1 MHAVKRL
8 LLLTMLLSACGSDPV
23 SQAPEPKRSAR
34 TASPELRPPPEAEA
48 EARREEGEDA
58 AAALRRYYDR
68 IERGDYAGAWEMRG
82 EDDSEA
88 NRRRFADNFKAYE
101 RYRAEI
107 GTPSLPAAAAG
118 YEYVEV
124 PVMITGAYHGGKA
137 FGSTGSVTLRRATSA
152 DAAGPRGWTIY
163 TGRESKDRT

>member
-1 MHAVKRL
+1 MKRAL
-8 LLLTMLLSACGSDPV
+8 LLAPLFVAACGSDPAPT
-23 SQAPEPKRSAR
+23 APEPKRSAR
-34 TASPELRPPPEAEA
+34 TAAPELRPPPQAE
-48 EARREEGEDA
+48 EQRQDGEDA

-68 IERGDYAGAWEMRG
+68 IERGDYAGACEMRG
-82 EDDSEA
+82 EEDSEA

-107 GTPSLPAAAAG
+107 GTPSLPATADG

-124 PVMITGAYHGGKA
+124 PVMITGAYRGGKA

-152 DAAGPRGWTIY
+152 EAPVPRGWPIS
-163 TGRESKDRT
+163 TGREANRGT

>member
-1 MHAVKRL
+1 MPRPLPL
-8 LLLTMLLSACGSDPV
+8 LCLLTLTACGSDP
-23 SQAPEPKRSAR
+23 APKAARTDAR
-34 TASPELRPPPEAEA
+34 TAPIASTPELQAP
-48 EARREEGEDA
+48 RETAQERHKGEDA

-82 EDDSEA
+82 EEDSEA

-107 GTPSLPAAAAG
+107 GPPSLSATADG

-124 PVMITGAYHGGKA
+124 PVMITGAYRGGKA

-152 DAAGPRGWTIY
+152 EAPGPRGWHIY
-163 TGRESKDRT
+163 TGREAKRGT